1 MTQSQGSGWCLT
13 NCRQHLAGGL
23 GQVQQLLC
31 AWTRLARPGVWEV
44 KLSVD
49 ILGLRVPTTCVGH
62 SNGKQRLGLPAPNS
76 THTQSGLLGMICSK
90 NLDFVTTTSLVLQC
104 LFKILIPF
112 SNLRLSHGWRCEELN
127 DVMALEVTLTIGH
140 PAGKS
145 CTRQGAWKGFSG
157 IFFFFGAE
165 EFFRFG

>member
-1 MTQSQGSGWCLT
+1 M
-13 NCRQHLAGGL
+13 
-23 GQVQQLLC
+23 
-31 AWTRLARPGVWEV
+31 
-44 KLSVD
+44 
-49 ILGLRVPTTCVGH
+49 GLRVPTTCVGH
-62 SNGKQRLGLPAPNS
+62 SNGKQRLGLAAPNS

-157 IFFFFGAE
+157 FFFSLALKNSSDLV
-165 EFFRFG
+165 RNQTARIYSCMYRWDMKRQANYNLLHSH